1 MLPGWTID
9 TDFERDWLYLRITRV
24 APENG
29 DDTELAD
36 ALLAIAAQRSNHR
49 LILEF
54 ADGHVLTS
62 LVAGQLVVL
71 HKRVHLK
78 GGILRLCALSDFNH
92 DVLRL
97 MGVVDRFH
105 IYPDRYTAAIA

>member
-1 MLPGWTID
+1 MLRGWTID
-9 TDFERDWLYLRITRV
+9 VDVERDWLYLRVTRV

-29 DDTELAD
+29 DETELAD
-36 ALLAIAAQRSNHR
+36 TLLEIAAQRRNFR

-54 ADGHVLTS
+54 TDVHVLTS

-105 IYPDRYTAAIA
+105 IYPDRYAAASA